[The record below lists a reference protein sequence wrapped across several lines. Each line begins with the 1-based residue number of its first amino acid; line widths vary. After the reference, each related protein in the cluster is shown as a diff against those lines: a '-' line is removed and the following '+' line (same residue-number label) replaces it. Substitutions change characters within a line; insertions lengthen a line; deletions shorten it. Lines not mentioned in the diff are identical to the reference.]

1 MVERSGEQ
9 RRTIFRTIPYL
20 QFSMVKKRKSTFVL
34 VIPRF
39 EDIFHSYY
47 AGEII
52 RGVSLSASRL
62 NADFLVHI
70 TDRANPR
77 GWLDST
83 LLDKNYIDG
92 VIFADID
99 NDLSIVKKVIRWG
112 MPCIVLNNML
122 DEPINYVAVDN
133 HSAVFSAVKHLIKY
147 GHSQIATIAG
157 DVSTQAGLKRLEGY
171 REALYGHN
179 IHVSGSLVTFGEFL
193 RTPARAA
200 ARKLLKLSNR
210 PTAIFVASDVMAL
223 EAIDVAKSLG
233 IQVPEDLSIIGFD
246 NNPLSLM
253 GSVKLTTVSQPL
265 VEMGRLGAENLF
277 QISCGKV
284 KLPVK
289 IVLPTN
295 LIKRQSV
302 STVAGTNK

>member
-1 MVERSGEQ
+1 
-9 RRTIFRTIPYL
+9 
-20 QFSMVKKRKSTFVL
+20 MVKKRKPTFVL

-62 NADFLVHI
+62 NADFLIHI
-70 TDRANPR
+70 TDRSNHR

-99 NDLSIVKKVIRWG
+99 NDLSIVKKAISWG
-112 MPCIVLNNML
+112 MPCIVLNNIIN
-122 DEPINYVAVDN
+122 EPINYIAVDN
-133 HSAVFSAVKHLIKY
+133 RSAAIGAIKQLMKF

-157 DVSTQAGLKRLEGY
+157 DVSTQAGLKRLDGY
-171 REALYGHN
+171 REALHDEN
-179 IHVSGSLVTFGEFL
+179 IKVSRSYVTFGEFL

-200 ARKLLKLSNR
+200 AKRLLKLKNR
-210 PTAIFVASDVMAL
+210 PTAIFAASDVMAL
-223 EAIDVAKSLG
+223 EVMDVARSLG
-233 IQVPEDLSIIGFD
+233 IRVPEQLSIVGFD
-246 NNPLSLM
+246 NNPLSTTGL
-253 GSVKLTTVSQPL
+253 VKLTTVSQPL
-265 VEMGRLGAENLF
+265 VEMGRLGAENLY
-277 QISCGKV
+277 QISRGKV

-289 IVLPTN
+289 IVLPTK
-295 LIKRQSV
+295 LIKRHSV
-302 STVAGTNK
+302 STVAGADKAKMRK